1 MTLLEHTYAIR
12 NLLSKG
18 VASDDSQ
25 YSLRLI
31 AHFLNVSRA
40 MLTEQK
46 SDRYRY
52 LSEQSF
58 QTLCVPLE
66 KGSIANC
73 CDYPNAGCTLLKSK
87 IKIPKFLTTR
97 SGDFIK
103 VTTLNGEVIPK
114 TSILKNKLS
123 KYSITNKADKPGWF
137 ILNDYLY
144 IINNTDLEVV
154 LLNSLFEN
162 PSEIDKLNCSNS
174 TNGTSTSSTTCS
186 DIFDNEYPI
195 EPDLV
200 EGVYR
205 KTLDLIRFSISL
217 PPKDRENNAQDD
229 QVSGQLA

>member
-18 VASDDSQ
+18 VASDDTQ

-73 CDYPNAGCTLLKSK
+73 CDYPNAGCVLLKSK

-103 VTTLNGEVIPK
+103 VMTLSGDVIGK
-114 TSILKNKLS
+114 SSILKNKLS
-123 KYSITNKADKPGWF
+123 KYSITNKNNKPGWF

-144 IINNTDLEVV
+144 IMNNTDLEVV
-154 LLNSLFEN
+154 LMSSLFEN
-162 PSEIDKLNCSNS
+162 PSDIDQLNCSTS
-174 TNGTSTSSTTCS
+174 TNSDGTSTSVCT
-186 DIFDNEYPI
+186 DIFENEYPI

-200 EGVYR
+200 EGAYK

-217 PPKDRENNAQDD
+217 PPKDKENNAQDD
-229 QVSGQLA
+229 QVSG